1 MNNIKKDKQDIL
13 IGSTKLSSLIEKKFD
28 KNQYMIE
35 NMQENLAFKNYLVKN
50 NIKDKNIVKE
60 ELEKFQNSFREYRK
74 NWVNAAKN
82 KNINKPLSLDLEIA
96 AICDLAC
103 PHCHREYLVTPDK
116 IMNEALY
123 KKMVDEAA
131 DMGVPSIKLIWRGEP
146 LLHPKLK
153 EFIIYAK
160 KSGILEV
167 IINSNATNLDE
178 NKSRELIESGLDL
191 LIYSFD
197 GGTKDTYEKMRPG
210 RFKKNSFENVY
221 NNIKKFKSIR
231 EKLKSKF
238 PVTKIQMIM
247 TKETRDEVDDFY
259 QLFKDYVDDVTVT
272 QYNERGGKISD
283 LSEQTKKIIF
293 EYFKKNNLSQDTP
306 YMVDLENNIFI
317 SKKRI
322 TCDQIYQRLMITY
335 SGKVGMCCH
344 DWGARHTIGYVDE
357 EAYSEENEIKKVK
370 EKIKKN
376 KKGFELLK
384 NAVVPKSLNQPDK
397 KISFLKDIWQ
407 GKELKVV
414 REKHEND
421 EIDTV
426 DICKNCTFKDTYSW
440 EKIN

>member
-210 RFKKNSFENVY
+210 RFKK
-221 NNIKKFKSIR
+221 
-231 EKLKSKF
+231 
-238 PVTKIQMIM
+238 
-247 TKETRDEVDDFY
+247 
-259 QLFKDYVDDVTVT
+259 
-272 QYNERGGKISD
+272 
-283 LSEQTKKIIF
+283 
-293 EYFKKNNLSQDTP
+293 
-306 YMVDLENNIFI
+306 
-317 SKKRI
+317 
-322 TCDQIYQRLMITY
+322 
-335 SGKVGMCCH
+335 
-344 DWGARHTIGYVDE
+344 
-357 EAYSEENEIKKVK
+357 
-370 EKIKKN
+370 
-376 KKGFELLK
+376 
-384 NAVVPKSLNQPDK
+384 
-397 KISFLKDIWQ
+397 
-407 GKELKVV
+407 
-414 REKHEND
+414 
-421 EIDTV
+421 
-426 DICKNCTFKDTYSW
+426 
-440 EKIN
+440 